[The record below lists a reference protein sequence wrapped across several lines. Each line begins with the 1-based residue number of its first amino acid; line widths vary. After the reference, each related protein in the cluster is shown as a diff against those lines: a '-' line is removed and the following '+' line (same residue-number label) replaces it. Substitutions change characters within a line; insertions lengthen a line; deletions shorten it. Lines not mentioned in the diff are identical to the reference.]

1 MPLNIKNYIE
11 HTLLKADATQAEI
24 EEHCRQGLAHRFFA
38 VCIPPSY
45 VRLAK
50 DLLKGTPVNVC
61 TVAGFPLGYS
71 SSLSKI
77 SEVYA
82 AMEEDADEVDFVAN
96 IGYIKNGQW
105 TSYER
110 ELSQI
115 TGIAQKKKIKII
127 LETGLLSSTEIQQA
141 SQRGEDAGADFIK
154 TCTGFG
160 PRGVT
165 LEDIRT
171 IAAVLKGRAR
181 IKASGGIKDRAFGLD
196 LIRAGASRLGTSHSL
211 SLIENK
217 E

>member
-1 MPLNIKNYIE
+1 
-11 HTLLKADATQAEI
+11 
-24 EEHCRQGLAHRFFA
+24 
-38 VCIPPSY
+38 
-45 VRLAK
+45 
-50 DLLKGTPVNVC
+50 
-61 TVAGFPLGYS
+61 
-71 SSLSKI
+71 
-77 SEVYA
+77 
-82 AMEEDADEVDFVAN
+82 MEEDADEVDFVAN

>member
-1 MPLNIKNYIE
+1 MDIKNHIE
-11 HTLLKADATQAEI
+11 HTLLKADASRAEI
-24 EEHCRQGLAHRFFA
+24 EEHCRQGLTYQFFA

-50 DLLKGTPVNVC
+50 DLLKGSPVKVC

-77 SEVYA
+77 AEVYSA
-82 AMEEDADEVDFVAN
+82 VEEGADEVDFVAN
-96 IGYIKNGQW
+96 IGYIKNDQW

-115 TGIAQKKKIKII
+115 AGIAQKKKIKII

-141 SQRGEDAGADFIK
+141 SKRGEDAGADFIK

-165 LEDIRT
+165 VEDIRT
-171 IAAVLKGRAR
+171 IAAVLKGRAK
-181 IKASGGIKDRAFGLD
+181 IKASGGIKDRKFALD
-196 LIRAGASRLGTSHSL
+196 LIQAGASRLGTSHSL